1 MHSLHTDG
9 PPCTSRTLREMESW
23 LPIISFSNGTE
34 EFYFIKLKQF
44 SQKWKMNFGKSD
56 ALNSG
61 GLFLIVLF
69 SQKETL
75 SKEIQNCTSEAEIL
89 YFLLLC
95 FFYFRGREKKKENFA
110 FSEWKALFKWQSI
123 HVERARLNETLQFYL
138 FLGTKSTFSSSH
150 SHSPLPCFTRFSNS
164 IAQLYHDTPRKKKP
178 TLSQMSS
185 LDMRNIN
192 WKSY

>member
-1 MHSLHTDG
+1 MFRWMFCSVSLSHSSRLLNYLIFHFIVYIENPLISSPTMHSLHTDG

-95 FFYFRGREKKKENFA
+95 FFYFRGREKEGKFCLFWMKSA
-110 FSEWKALFKWQSI
+110 F
-123 HVERARLNETLQFYL
+123 
-138 FLGTKSTFSSSH
+138 
-150 SHSPLPCFTRFSNS
+150 
-164 IAQLYHDTPRKKKP
+164 
-178 TLSQMSS
+178 
-185 LDMRNIN
+185 
-192 WKSY
+192 